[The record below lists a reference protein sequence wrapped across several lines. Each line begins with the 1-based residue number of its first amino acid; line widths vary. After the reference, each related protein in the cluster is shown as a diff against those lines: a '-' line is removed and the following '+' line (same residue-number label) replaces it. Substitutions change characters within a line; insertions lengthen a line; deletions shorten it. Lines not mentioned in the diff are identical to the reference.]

1 MSENNLP
8 EQNSSAARG
17 CAPATCYTYA
27 LLLLDTLAV
36 KKFGNMDDLLCAV
49 AAKGRERCVI
59 LKWHAGAGQWVVP
72 EVWA

>member
-1 MSENNLP
+1 MKPNENSNANP
-8 EQNSSAARG
+8 QRQSGSA
-17 CAPATCYTYA
+17 PVTCYTYA

-49 AAKGRERCVI
+49 SAKGRERCVI